1 MPNEKIQGLVAAGFT
16 PMNPDGS
23 VNAPA
28 IDHLAQFLIDSGVSG
43 VFVCGSTGESLSL
56 TTEERKTCLDR
67 WVKACAGRIKV
78 VAHVGHNSLPDAREL
93 AAHAQEVG
101 ADAISAMPPTF
112 FKPRTLDALVDWCA
126 SLGDAAPELPFYY
139 YHIPGMTGVA
149 FKMIDFLKVAE
160 ARIPTL
166 AGIKFTFSDLM
177 DYRRCLTHA
186 EGKFD
191 ILFGADEIMLAAL
204 AMGAKGFIGS
214 TYNLTPSIYLKII
227 EAFNAG
233 DLDEARRQ
241 QSRSIEMVDRLIK
254 LGGLP
259 AFKVAMGLN
268 GVDCGPIRAPFAQ
281 LGDDDRAAVK
291 QVWDDLE
298 LNKNQ

>member
-23 VNAPA
+23 LNAPV
-28 IDHLAQFLIDSGVSG
+28 IDQLAQFLIDSGVSG

-56 TTEERKTCLDR
+56 TTEERKVCLDR

-139 YHIPGMTGVA
+139 YHIPGMTGVV

-214 TYNLTPSIYLKII
+214 TYNLTPALYLKIL

>member
-23 VNAPA
+23 LNTPA
-28 IDHLAQFLIDSGVSG
+28 IDQLAQFLIDSGVSG

-56 TTEERKTCLDR
+56 TTEERKVCLDR

-139 YHIPGMTGVA
+139 YHIPGMTGVV

-191 ILFGADEIMLAAL
+191 ILFGSDEIMLAAL

-214 TYNLTPSIYLKII
+214 TYNLTPALYLKIL

>member
-1 MPNEKIQGLVAAGFT
+1 
-16 PMNPDGS
+16 
-23 VNAPA
+23 
-28 IDHLAQFLIDSGVSG
+28 
-43 VFVCGSTGESLSL
+43 
-56 TTEERKTCLDR
+56 
-67 WVKACAGRIKV
+67 
-78 VAHVGHNSLPDAREL
+78 
-93 AAHAQEVG
+93 
-101 ADAISAMPPTF
+101 
-112 FKPRTLDALVDWCA
+112 
-126 SLGDAAPELPFYY
+126 
-139 YHIPGMTGVA
+139 
-149 FKMIDFLKVAE
+149 
-160 ARIPTL
+160 
-166 AGIKFTFSDLM
+166 
-177 DYRRCLTHA
+177 
-186 EGKFD
+186 
-191 ILFGADEIMLAAL
+191 
-204 AMGAKGFIGS
+204 MGAKGFIGS